1 MNEHLGCHM
10 VHNILFLFLLFK
22 STFFEDNKGGRTC
35 TVEFMPPC
43 IADVTCAWLLTCLSR
58 PIYSSQ
64 HPDVVLF
71 VVPVTERAIIK
82 L

>member
-1 MNEHLGCHM
+1 MS
-10 VHNILFLFLLFK
+10 ILAVIWSTIFYFFFYFLNLL
-22 STFFEDNKGGRTC
+22 FFEDNKGGRTC

-43 IADVTCAWLLTCLSR
+43 IADVTCTWLLTCLSR

-71 VVPVTERAIIK
+71 VVPVDERAIMK

>member
-1 MNEHLGCHM
+1 MS
-10 VHNILFLFLLFK
+10 ILAVIWSTIFYYFFYFLNLL
-22 STFFEDNKGGRTC
+22 FFEDNKGGRNC
-35 TVEFMPPC
+35 TVECMPPC
-43 IADVTCAWLLTCLSR
+43 IADVTCAWSLTYSSR

-71 VVPVTERAIIK
+71 VVPVNERAIMK